1 MTSFSA
7 LARPLLASAFIVD
20 GVDALRNVDEH
31 AAKVEPLAPTL
42 AKLGRK
48 VPGLPT
54 DTKTLTRLIA
64 AVEIGAG
71 VMLARGKQPR
81 LAAATLALVIIPTA
95 LVKYPVVST
104 SGAER
109 SANMSGLLRNA
120 ALLGGLIFAAGDRQG
135 QPSLGWRYGNWR
147 ERRGELDDLRSAHNE
162 EIRELRGTMRQKVKA
177 AKKAA

>member
-20 GVDALRNVDEH
+20 GVDTLKNVDEH

-42 AKLGRK
+42 AKLGQK
-48 VPGLPT
+48 APGLPT

-71 VMLARGKQPR
+71 VLLATGKQPR
-81 LAAATLALVIIPTA
+81 LAAAALALVVIPTT
-95 LVKYPVVST
+95 LVKYPVLST
-104 SGAER
+104 TGAER
-109 SANMSGLLRNA
+109 SENLSGLLRHA
-120 ALLGGLIFAAGDRQG
+120 ALLGGLIFAAEDRQG

-147 ERRGELDDLRSAHNE
+147 ERRGELDELRSAHSE
-162 EIRELRGTMRQKVKA
+162 ELRELRGTMREKVKA

>member
-20 GVDALRNVDEH
+20 GIDSLRNVDEH
-31 AAKVEPLAPTL
+31 AAKVAPLAPTL
-42 AKLGRK
+42 AKLGKK

-81 LAAATLALVIIPTA
+81 LAAATLALLVIPTT
-95 LVKYPVVST
+95 LIKYPVTST
-104 SGAER
+104 TGAER
-109 SANMSGLLRNA
+109 SENLSGLLRNA
-120 ALLGGLIFAAGDRQG
+120 ALLGGLIFAAEDRQG
-135 QPSLGWRYGNWR
+135 EPSLGWRFGNWR
-147 ERRGELDDLRSAHNE
+147 ERRGELGELRSAHHDE
-162 EIRELRGTMRQKVKA
+162 VQELRSTMRAKVKA